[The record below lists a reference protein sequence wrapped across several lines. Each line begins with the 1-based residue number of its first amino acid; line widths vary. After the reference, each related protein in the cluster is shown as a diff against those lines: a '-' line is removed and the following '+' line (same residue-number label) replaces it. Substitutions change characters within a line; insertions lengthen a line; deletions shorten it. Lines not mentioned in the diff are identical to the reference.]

1 MAKAQSPVVY
11 AGRGSVVA
19 LPAHRNPG
27 LEIVVVLKGTLVWQ
41 AQGRAEVVP
50 AGWAYFTLPWQ
61 EHGSTRDYEPGH
73 EWCYAVLRVSPTAR
87 GERVRLGWLPDLS
100 QQDQAS
106 ISSLLSSSR
115 RHAFPASPLLRQ
127 IMPELVAE
135 CASPGPF
142 HRARLRA
149 LSTAAIVE
157 LARSVNDPKKKS
169 TRPRSRSRSAASSSD
184 EAIRALVDRVAKECH
199 RPWTLSE
206 MASSCGLGR
215 TRFSQLLAR
224 ITGDTPITLMH
235 RLRVE
240 RARVMLRDTDLSV
253 TQIAQQ
259 CGFVTSQYF
268 ARVFGAMTGRTPR
281 DFRRD
286 ASAQSK
292 QAKAK

>member
-1 MAKAQSPVVY
+1 MY

-73 EWCYAVLRVSPTAR
+73 EWCFAVLRVSGVVA
-87 GERVRLGWLPDLS
+87 GEQVRLAWLPDLS

-135 CASPGPF
+135 CAKPGSF

-149 LSTAAIVE
+149 LSTAAVVE
-157 LARSVNDPKKKS
+157 LARSVSDQRKRS
-169 TRPRSRSRSAASSSD
+169 TGTRSKSSSAVPAAD
-184 EAIRALVDRVAKECH
+184 EAIRALVDRVARECH

-215 TRFSQLLAR
+215 TRFSQLLQR

-240 RARVMLRDTDLSV
+240 RARVMLRESDLSV
-253 TQIAQQ
+253 TEIAQR

-286 ASAQSK
+286 AVGARSGTR
-292 QAKAK
+292 

>member
-1 MAKAQSPVVY
+1 MAKAKSPVLY
-11 AGRGSVVA
+11 AGRGSVRT

-73 EWCYAVLRVSPTAR
+73 EWCFAVLRVSPTVR
-87 GERVRLGWLPDLS
+87 SERVHLAWLPDLS
-100 QQDQAS
+100 KQDQAA
-106 ISSLLSSSR
+106 ISSLLSASR

-149 LSTAAIVE
+149 LSTAAVVE
-157 LARSVNDPKKKS
+157 LARSVNDPKSKRKG
-169 TRPRSRSRSAASSSD
+169 TRSESSHAGAASD
-184 EAIRALVDRVAKECH
+184 EAIRAMVDRVARECH

-224 ITGDTPITLMH
+224 LTGDTPITLMH

-240 RARVMLRDTDLSV
+240 RARVMLRETDLSV
-253 TQIAQQ
+253 TQIAQR

-281 DFRRD
+281 DFRSD
-286 ASAQSK
+286 AAGSRSRE
-292 QAKAK
+292 